1 MMKHAQVTVRS
12 REVTGEA
19 RRSREE
25 RILVMASRRSRTR
38 RTLAATTAAIA
49 ASGLVAASAATLGSL
64 NTDDLGATQSV
75 VAACQTSGLGIEWLP
90 APSYGGPGSNNY
102 MVTGLDITGVLA
114 ACNGQN
120 FKVTVATSGNVSLA
134 EDTGT
139 VTTGTTSATFS
150 AVAAEDIEKVS
161 VTFYE

>member
-49 ASGLVAASAATLGSL
+49 ASGLVAASAASLGSL
-64 NTDDLGATQSV
+64 GEDDLGATQNV
-75 VAACQTSGLGIEWLP
+75 VAACQSGDERSPIETLDDATIEAISLELAFVEEDLVYRGLAREPFFQNRFPKIYGTSRHSVKP
-90 APSYGGPGSNNY
+90 
-102 MVTGLDITGVLA
+102 
-114 ACNGQN
+114 
-120 FKVTVATSGNVSLA
+120 
-134 EDTGT
+134 
-139 VTTGTTSATFS
+139 
-150 AVAAEDIEKVS
+150 VS
-161 VTFYE
+161 VEEVGKLVELLVRRSH